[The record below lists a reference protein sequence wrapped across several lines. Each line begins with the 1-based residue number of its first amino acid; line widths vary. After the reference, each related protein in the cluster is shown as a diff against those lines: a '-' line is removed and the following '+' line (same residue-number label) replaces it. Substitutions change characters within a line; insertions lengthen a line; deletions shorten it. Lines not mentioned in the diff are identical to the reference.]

1 MLFATREVFPA
12 TRQAIPSRTQPS
24 SEDYSALRSPESVRY
39 GPETDHL
46 PPRFRNADN
55 PCSEKFP
62 TQQAIFPLHPAP
74 QKEWKYWG
82 NLRPP
87 AAPRRPPT
95 QTCASP
101 RPRRALRKPKAT
113 PPFPTRWSRINVETI
128 SPT

>member
-12 TRQAIPSRTQPS
+12 TRQAIPSLKQPS
-24 SEDYSALRSPESVRY
+24 SEDYSALRSSESVPYR
-39 GPETDHL
+39 PETDHL

-55 PCSEKFP
+55 PSSEKFP
-62 TQQAIFPLHPAP
+62 AQPAIFPLHPSP

-87 AAPRRPPT
+87 AAPPPPRT

-101 RPRRALRKPKAT
+101 TQRRALRKSKAT
-113 PPFPTRWSRINVETI
+113 PPFPTPWSKINVE
-128 SPT
+128 